1 LIPTDDFV
9 HLKCR
14 FPRFIAAGSQEATE
28 RAKPR
33 PTSGLQ
39 LVIDNGDS
47 A

>member
-1 LIPTDDFV
+1 L
-9 HLKCR
+9 
-14 FPRFIAAGSQEATE
+14 IAAGSREATE

-39 LVIDNGDS
+39 LVIDDRDG